1 MSSSLGACQ
10 AHIVDSSS
18 EFPLQGSN
26 LIRVEVRVSL
36 KRGVLDAEGASTMR
50 AMEILGFKDVRK
62 VNVAKTFVLE
72 FEGGEAVAKARAEEV
87 CKVLLANPVIHDY
100 RIEVVKKG

>member
-1 MSSSLGACQ
+1 MR
-10 AHIVDSSS
+10 I
-18 EFPLQGSN
+18 
-26 LIRVEVRVSL
+26 SL

-50 AMEILGFKDVRK
+50 AMEILGFKDVRQ

-72 FEGGEAVAKARAEEV
+72 FEGAEAAAMARAEEV

-100 RIEVVKKG
+100 RIDVMKKE